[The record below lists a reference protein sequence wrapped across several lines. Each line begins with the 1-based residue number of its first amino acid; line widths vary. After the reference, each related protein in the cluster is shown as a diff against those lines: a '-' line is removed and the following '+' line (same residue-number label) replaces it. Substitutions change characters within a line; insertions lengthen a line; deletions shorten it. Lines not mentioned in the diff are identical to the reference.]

1 VPRVMVQPIGVTFDV
16 PAGET
21 VFATAVAQGYRWPTV
36 CGGQGSCHMC
46 HMRVL
51 DGTEG
56 LADIE
61 PWEAEGLAELGQ
73 VGEAG
78 ETIRLACQAKVRGDV
93 TVYKRGVK
101 LLSGVQVP

>member
-1 VPRVMVQPIGVTFDV
+1 
-16 PAGET
+16 
-21 VFATAVAQGYRWPTV
+21 
-36 CGGQGSCHMC
+36 
-46 HMRVL
+46 MRVL
-51 DGTEG
+51 DDAEG

-101 LLSGVQVP
+101 LLSAARVR